1 MRILD
6 RAQPVALLVLRI
18 GLGVVLL
25 AHGKDKV
32 LGGMAQ
38 HKLMVASLGLPAWLA
53 YLSAGTEFF
62 GGLLLIVGLLTRL
75 VALAVVIEML
85 VAIFRVHLPHGLTGQ
100 GGYQFPLLVGLAA
113 FVLIFFGAGPISF
126 DWIWRGHGGKK

>member
-1 MRILD
+1 MRLLD

-18 GLGVVLL
+18 GLGIILL
-25 AHGKDKV
+25 AHGKGKIF
-32 LGGMAQ
+32 GGMAQ
-38 HKLMVASLGLPAWLA
+38 HKLMVASLGVPAWLA

-62 GGLLLIVGLLTRL
+62 GGTLLIIGLLTRL

-100 GGYQFPLLVGLAA
+100 GGYQFPLMVGLGA
-113 FVLIFFGAGPISF
+113 FVLIFFGAGPLSA
-126 DWIWRGHGGKK
+126 DWLWRGHGGKK